1 MGRVISCNNLILSLC
16 IINNIMMNF
25 TVSFAPQTI
34 IRTKVIKQKNLN
46 NNYNNKHD
54 NIILYSSNNDYT
66 PLAKEGDWAAYLD
79 EVETGF
85 VYYFNGK
92 TGESRWEP
100 PTSSFPK
107 IKLTK
112 KKLDIIQKKQAE
124 YLSTVEEEDT
134 KKGGFSFG
142 NVFNGFTNKQD
153 DDVAVQEEEVVV
165 EERLSSGF
173 NLFGNKKEIA
183 STEETATTAVETG
196 IKRQKLTRS
205 LFSFGKSSSEEDF
218 QTKKND
224 LTIIASSQILPHP
237 DKVSWGGEDAV
248 LCLSRTYG
256 VFDGVS
262 GADKLDGVPLYS
274 NTLSEILNE
283 SIDKDMEIEYGLNG
297 VELKNLLTDAAEYA
311 DATATGASTA
321 LVASIDKDGYLHAL
335 NVGDSSLLVI
345 RNNGI
350 VARSREI
357 VHYFDC
363 PFQLAEDSPDRPKD
377 GTKFKRLL
385 QPGDAI
391 LMGSDG
397 IFDNLTDEQ
406 ILQFV
411 ANPKYSNNPALLLRV
426 IINEARKISLDKEV
440 MTPYSQMAKRYGY
453 PEYSNGVG
461 GKVDDISGVIALC
474 T

>member
-1 MGRVISCNNLILSLC
+1 MGRIITRLNVILSLC
-16 IINNIMMNF
+16 IINNSMINF
-25 TVSFAPQTI
+25 IVSFAPRTATKISTSI
-34 IRTKVIKQKNLN
+34 ISRQQKYPNINKHN
-46 NNYNNKHD
+46 NNRLL
-54 NIILYSSNNDYT
+54 LYSNSNDYT
-66 PLAKEGDWAAYLD
+66 PLAKEGEWSAYLD

-112 KKLDIIQKKQAE
+112 KKLDNIQKKQAE
-124 YLSTVEEEDT
+124 YLSSVEETETDDAA

-142 NVFNGFTNKQD
+142 NVFNGFGNKQD
-153 DDVAVQEEEVVV
+153 DDVVAVVEQEEAVV
-165 EERLSSGF
+165 EERSSGF
-173 NLFGNKKEIA
+173 NLFGNNN
-183 STEETATTAVETG
+183 
-196 IKRQKLTRS
+196 
-205 LFSFGKSSSEEDF
+205 FSFGKSPEEDSIG
-218 QTKKND
+218 TETKND
-224 LTIIASSQILPHP
+224 LIITSSSQILPHP

-274 NTLSEILNE
+274 NTLSEILEE
-283 SIDKDMEIEYGLNG
+283 SIDKEIEIEYGLSG
-297 VELKNLLTDAAEYA
+297 MELKKLLTDAAEYA

-321 LVASIDKDGYLHAL
+321 LVASIDKDGYLHIL
-335 NVGDSSLLVI
+335 NLGDSTLLVI
-345 RNNGI
+345 RNDNI
-350 VARSREI
+350 VARSKEI

-377 GTKFKRLL
+377 GTKFKRLM
-385 QPGDAI
+385 QPGDVI

-397 IFDNLTDEQ
+397 IFDNVTDEQ

-411 ANPKYSNNPALLLRV
+411 SNPKYSTNPALLLRV
-426 IINEARKISLDKEV
+426 IINEARKISLDKEAP
-440 MTPYSQMAKRYGY
+440 TPYSQMAKRYGY
-453 PEYSNGVG
+453 PEYSSGLG

-474 T
+474 S